1 MYLNLDLDAVDT
13 KGGVKMNR
21 KIVIKAWCFV
31 TMILSLMAVPV
42 RAQTAGE
49 DPDIDPKAMAILKK
63 SADFGSKTQRF
74 SVTVD
79 MGYDAVQDDGEKIEY
94 GSVRNITIVR
104 PNKARF
110 DITERDGDKNG
121 FIFDGNQ
128 IFAFSGGQNVY
139 ATAQKTGTIDEAFDY
154 FTDQLDMTLPPS
166 QLFHNDLTS
175 ELNELITSLRF
186 VDEQT
191 IAGVLCDHLA
201 GTTEDTDFQIWIAK
215 GNKPL
220 AQRYVITYKEHEGEP
235 QFRAQFSNW
244 NLSPKVSDSFF
255 AFTPPKGME
264 KIPFAPRKQASAS
277 E

>member
-1 MYLNLDLDAVDT
+1 MYKKTFRILIASVLVL
-13 KGGVKMNR
+13 
-21 KIVIKAWCFV
+21 FV
-31 TMILSLMAVPV
+31 VVAPAG
-42 RAQTAGE
+42 AQTSRP
-49 DPDIDPKAMAILKK
+49 DDSDIDGNAMAILKK
-63 SADFGSKTQRF
+63 SADFLSKTQRL

-79 MGYDAVQDDGEKIEY
+79 IGYDAVQDDGEKIEF

-128 IFAFSGGQNVY
+128 IFAFSGDQNVY

-154 FTDQLDMTLPPS
+154 FTDQLDMVLPPS
-166 QLFHNDLTS
+166 QLFDSNFIAELT
-175 ELNELITSLRF
+175 ELITSLRI

-201 GTTEDTDFQIWIAK
+201 GTTENVDFQLWIAK
-215 GNKPL
+215 GNEPL
-220 AQRYVITYKEHEGEP
+220 VQRYYITYKQREGEP

-244 NLSPKVSDSFF
+244 NLSPKVSDSLF

-264 KIPFAPRKQASAS
+264 KIPFVPRKQASAS
-277 E
+277 EYN

>member
-1 MYLNLDLDAVDT
+1 MFIFL
-13 KGGVKMNR
+13 
-21 KIVIKAWCFV
+21 IVV
-31 TMILSLMAVPV
+31 TPV
-42 RAQTAGE
+42 RAQTSGT
-49 DPDIDPKAMAILKK
+49 DDSDIDQNAMAILKK
-63 SADFGSKTQRF
+63 SADFLSKTQRL

-79 MGYDAVQDDGEKIEY
+79 IGYDAVQDDGEKIEF

-139 ATAQKTGTIDEAFDY
+139 ASAQKTGTIDEAFDY
-154 FTDQLDMTLPPS
+154 FTDQLDMVLPPS
-166 QLFHNDLTS
+166 QLFDSNLLAELT
-175 ELNELITSLRF
+175 ELITSLRI

-201 GTTEDTDFQIWIAK
+201 GTTENVDFQLWIAK
-215 GNKPL
+215 GDKPL
-220 AQRYVITYKEHEGEP
+220 PQRYYIIYKQREGEP

-244 NLSPKVSDSFF
+244 NLSPKVSDSLF

-264 KIPFAPRKQASAS
+264 KIPFVPRKQASAS

>member
-1 MYLNLDLDAVDT
+1 MYKTTLRIIISLIFVL
-13 KGGVKMNR
+13 M
-21 KIVIKAWCFV
+21 IVV
-31 TMILSLMAVPV
+31 SPV
-42 RAQTAGE
+42 AAQAPPTG
-49 DPDIDPKAMAILKK
+49 DSNIDENAMAILKK
-63 SADFGSKTQRF
+63 SADYGSKTQRF

-79 MGYDAVQDDGEKIEY
+79 IGYDAVQDDGEKIEY

-121 FIFDGNQ
+121 FIFDGSQ
-128 IFAFSGGQNVY
+128 ISVFSGGQKVY
-139 ATAQKTGTIDEAFDY
+139 ATVQKTGTIDEAFDY

-166 QLFHNDLTS
+166 QLFHNNLPTELTQ
-175 ELNELITSLRF
+175 LITSLRY

-201 GTTEDTDFQIWIAK
+201 GTTGDTDFQIWIAK
-215 GNKPL
+215 GDKPL
-220 AQRYVITYKEHEGEP
+220 AQRYIITYKKWEGEP

-244 NLSPKVSDSFF
+244 NLSPKISDSLF
-255 AFTPPKGME
+255 AFTPPKGAE
-264 KIPFAPRKQASAS
+264 QIPFAPPKRASAT

>member
-1 MYLNLDLDAVDT
+1 
-13 KGGVKMNR
+13 MNR

-31 TMILSLMAVPV
+31 TLILTLMVAPV
-42 RAQTAGE
+42 HAQTADT
-49 DPDIDPKAMAILKK
+49 DPDIDPKAMEINKK
-63 SADFGSKTQRF
+63 MADFLSKTPRF

-79 MGYDAVQDDGEKIEY
+79 IGYDAVQEDGQKIEF

-128 IFAFSGGQNVY
+128 ITAFSGGENVY

-154 FTDQLDMTLPPS
+154 FTEQLDMTLPPS
-166 QLFHNDLTS
+166 QLFHNDLSTELS
-175 ELNELITSLRF
+175 ELVTSLSY

-191 IAGVLCDHLA
+191 INGVLCDHLA
-201 GTTEDTDFQIWIAK
+201 GSTETVDFQLWIAK
-215 GNKPL
+215 GDKPL
-220 AQRYVITYKEHEGEP
+220 PQRFYITYVQRENEP
-235 QFRAQFSNW
+235 QFRSQFSNW
-244 NLSPKVSDSFF
+244 NLSPKIPDSLF

-264 KIPFAPRKQASAS
+264 KIPFVPRKQASTS

>member
-1 MYLNLDLDAVDT
+1 
-13 KGGVKMNR
+13 MNR
-21 KIVIKAWCFV
+21 KIVVKSLSFL
-31 TMILSLMAVPV
+31 ILALTLMAIPV
-42 RAQTAGE
+42 RAQTAGQ
-49 DPDIDPKAMAILKK
+49 DPDIDPKAMEINKK
-63 SADFGSKTQRF
+63 MADSLSKTPRF

-79 MGYDAVQDDGEKIEY
+79 IGYDAVQEDGQKIEY

-128 IFAFSGGQNVY
+128 IFAFSGGSNVY

-154 FTDQLDMTLPPS
+154 FTEQLDMTLPPS
-166 QLFHNDLTS
+166 QLFHNNLPT
-175 ELNELITSLRF
+175 ELDELITSLRY
-186 VDEQT
+186 VDGQT
-191 IAGVLCDHLA
+191 VAGVPCDHLA
-201 GTTEDTDFQIWIAK
+201 GTTENVDFQIWIAK
-215 GNKPL
+215 GDKPL
-220 AQRYVITYKEHEGEP
+220 AQRYIITYKEWEGEP

-244 NLSPKVSDSFF
+244 NLSPSVSDSLF

-264 KIPFAPRKQASAS
+264 KIPFVPPKKQASAS

>member
-1 MYLNLDLDAVDT
+1 MGKTTL
-13 KGGVKMNR
+13 R
-21 KIVIKAWCFV
+21 IIF
-31 TMILSLMAVPV
+31 SLMFILLIVVTPV
-42 RAQTAGE
+42 RAQTPGI
-49 DPDIDPKAMAILKK
+49 DDSDIDQNAMAILKK
-63 SADFGSKTQRF
+63 SADFLSKTQRL

-79 MGYDAVQDDGEKIEY
+79 IGYDAVQDDGEKIEF

-128 IFAFSGGQNVY
+128 IFVFSGGQNVY
-139 ATAQKTGTIDEAFDY
+139 ASAQKTGTIDEAFDY
-154 FTDQLDMTLPPS
+154 FTNQLDMALPPS
-166 QLFHNDLTS
+166 QLFDSNFLA
-175 ELNELITSLRF
+175 ELNELITSLRI

-201 GTTEDTDFQIWIAK
+201 GTTENVDLQLWIAK
-215 GNKPL
+215 GDKPL
-220 AQRYVITYKEHEGEP
+220 PERYYIIYKQREGEP

-244 NLSPKVSDSFF
+244 NLSPKVSDSLF
-255 AFTPPKGME
+255 AFTPPKGIE
-264 KIPFAPRKQASAS
+264 KIPFVPRKQAGAS

>member
-1 MYLNLDLDAVDT
+1 
-13 KGGVKMNR
+13 MNR
-21 KIVIKAWCFV
+21 KIAVKSLSFL
-31 TMILSLMAVPV
+31 ILALTLMAIPV
-42 RAQTAGE
+42 RAQTAGQ
-49 DPDIDPKAMAILKK
+49 DPDIDPKAMAINKK
-63 SADFGSKTQRF
+63 MADFLSKTPRF

-79 MGYDAVQDDGEKIEY
+79 IGYDAVQEDGEKIEY

-128 IFAFSGGQNVY
+128 IFAFSGGSNVY

-166 QLFHNDLTS
+166 QLLHNDLSTELS
-175 ELNELITSLRF
+175 ELVTSLRY

-191 IAGVLCDHLA
+191 IAGVPCDHLA
-201 GTTEDTDFQIWIAK
+201 GTTEETDFQIWIAK
-215 GNKPL
+215 GDKPL
-220 AQRYVITYKEHEGEP
+220 PQRYIITYKEWEGEP
-235 QFRAQFSNW
+235 QFRGQFSNW
-244 NLSPKVSDSFF
+244 NFSPQVSDSFF
-255 AFTPPKGME
+255 AFTPAKGME
-264 KIPFAPRKQASAS
+264 KIPFVPRKQASTS

>member
-1 MYLNLDLDAVDT
+1 
-13 KGGVKMNR
+13 MNS
-21 KIVIKAWCFV
+21 KIVIKAWYFV
-31 TMILSLMAVPV
+31 TLTLTLMVVPV
-42 RAQTAGE
+42 HAQTADT
-49 DPDIDPKAMAILKK
+49 DPDIEPKAMEINKK
-63 SADFGSKTQRF
+63 MADFLSKTPRF

-79 MGYDAVQDDGEKIEY
+79 GDYDAVQEDGQKIEF
-94 GSVRNITIVR
+94 GSVRNVTIVR

-110 DITERDGDKNG
+110 DITERDGDKKG

-128 IFAFSGGQNVY
+128 IWAFSDNPSVY

-154 FTDQLDMTLPPS
+154 FTNHLSMVLPLS
-166 QLFHNDLTS
+166 QLFQNDLST
-175 ELNELITSLRF
+175 ELGQLVTSLRL

-201 GTTEDTDFQIWIAK
+201 GTTEETDFQIWIAK
-215 GNKPL
+215 GDKPL
-220 AQRYVITYKEHEGEP
+220 PQRFTITYKEHEGEP
-235 QFRAQFSNW
+235 QYRAQFSNW

-264 KIPFAPRKQASAS
+264 KIPFAPPKRASAS